1 MSIDYEIFDGF
12 LFDSRDIKNS
22 IKILEQIKNIKK
34 PKVLDAEENTTNEL
48 LNYFSHVVFSYQGL
62 KSFTGI
68 DNIER
73 ALKTFAQKPEFQT
86 LVTNGEHGCYYIQDK
101 IIKNIPAI
109 KIKAVDTLA
118 AGDVWHGAFLF
129 KLVNRS
135 SLVNSIEFANYIASL
150 KCKKFGGS
158 SVSPFLSELKE
169 SFIL

>member
-1 MSIDYEIFDGF
+1 M
-12 LFDSRDIKNS
+12 
-22 IKILEQIKNIKK
+22 
-34 PKVLDAEENTTNEL
+34 
-48 LNYFSHVVFSYQGL
+48 VFSYQGL

-73 ALKTFAQKPEFQT
+73 ALKTFAQKTEFQT

-101 IIKNIPAI
+101 MIKNIPAI

-129 KLVNRS
+129 KLVKRS
-135 SLVNSIEFANYIASL
+135 SLINSIEFANYIASL

-158 SVSPFLSELKE
+158 SGAPFLSELKE
-169 SFIL
+169 NFVL